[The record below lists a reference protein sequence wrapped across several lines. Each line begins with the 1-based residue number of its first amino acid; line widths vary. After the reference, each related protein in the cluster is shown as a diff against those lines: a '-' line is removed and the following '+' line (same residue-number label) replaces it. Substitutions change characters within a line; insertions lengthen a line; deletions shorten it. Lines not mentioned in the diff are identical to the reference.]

1 MHQGSCLCGA
11 VKLELTADPSLVTH
25 CHCSMCRKA
34 HGAAFATY
42 LNVERVH
49 VRFVAGAENLTSYNS
64 SGTILRKF
72 CRTCGSN
79 VEWSG
84 HPGYPEWMAIPL
96 GLFDTPFVPATI
108 TNVHAES
115 RVPWATLS

>member
-11 VKLELTADPSLVTH
+11 VKFELLRDPPLVSH

-42 LNVERVH
+42 VTIEKAD
-49 VRFVAGAENLTSYNS
+49 VRFVSGADNLTSYNS
-64 SGTILRKF
+64 SGTIQRKF
-72 CRTCGSN
+72 CGTCGSN

-84 HPGYPEWMAIPL
+84 HPGYAEWTAIPL
-96 GLFDTPFVPATI
+96 GLFDTPFRPAKIDQVFT
-108 TNVHAES
+108 ES
-115 RVPWATLS
+115 KVPWCNLA